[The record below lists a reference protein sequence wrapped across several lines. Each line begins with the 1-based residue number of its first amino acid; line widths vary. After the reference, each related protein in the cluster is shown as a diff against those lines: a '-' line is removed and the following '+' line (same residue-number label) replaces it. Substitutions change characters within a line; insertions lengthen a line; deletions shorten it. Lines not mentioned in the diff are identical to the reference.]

1 MNKRIFSLFKAETI
15 KFHILVLRNS
25 ISDVTILSRE
35 CLTKLENYGNYR
47 VCVYAQGICVCVS
60 AAPKSPVFSIIKPLL
75 IFGAFMPD

>member
-1 MNKRIFSLFKAETI
+1 MNKRIFSLFNAETI
-15 KFHILVLRNS
+15 EFHILVLRNS

-47 VCVYAQGICVCVS
+47 VCVCMGICVCVS

-75 IFGAFMPD
+75 IFGAFFHA